1 MYSSASL
8 RRCETLTP
16 DLCKMITV
24 TQYYRRPLP
33 MGHFSIE
40 SYFNTIAA
48 SAPAD
53 IKIKKVIAPAYSR
66 GLFARLWIAIH
77 AMVHQSQVNHITG
90 DIHFIAPFLS
100 RSRTILTIHD
110 CGQLKIK
117 KGLAF
122 HVLKFF
128 WFTLPCK
135 WVNKITV
142 NSEYTKQDLLS
153 YIDISPDKIT
163 VIPIFVSDIY
173 QRQDKPFNQE
183 KPTIVQIGTAHNK
196 NINRTLEAL
205 KDIHCHLIIL
215 GRLAEDQKQKL
226 IKYNIE
232 HTLIERPISDQ
243 ELYELYKQA
252 DILTLISTLEGFGMP
267 IVEANKVGRVVITS
281 NCTSM
286 PWVAGD
292 AAHLVDPLDVED
304 MKKGFIKIIS
314 DEVYRNSLKANGYN
328 NAIRFDSHTI
338 AGTYNELYKKLVA

>member
-1 MYSSASL
+1 
-8 RRCETLTP
+8 
-16 DLCKMITV
+16 MITV

-53 IKIKKVIAPAYSR
+53 IKIKKVIAPVYSR
-66 GLFARLWIAIH
+66 GFFARLWIAIH
-77 AMVHQSQVNHITG
+77 AMFHQSQVNHITG

-122 HVLKFF
+122 HLLKFF

-153 YIDISPDKIT
+153 YVDIPPDKIT
-163 VIPIFVSDIY
+163 VIPIFVSDIFL
-173 QRQDKPFNQE
+173 RQDRPFNHE
-183 KPTIVQIGTAHNK
+183 KPTILQIGTAHNK

-205 KDIHCHLIIL
+205 EDIHCHLIIL
-215 GRLAEDQKQKL
+215 GRLAEDQKQIL

-267 IVEANKVGRVVITS
+267 IVEANKVGRVVITAD
-281 NCTSM
+281 CTSM

-304 MKKGFIKIIS
+304 MKKGFKKIIE
-314 DEVYRNSLKANGYN
+314 DVEYRYKLIYNGYRNAT
-328 NAIRFDSHTI
+328 RFDTVNI
-338 AGTYNELYKKLVA
+338 TDEYYREYKKIAA